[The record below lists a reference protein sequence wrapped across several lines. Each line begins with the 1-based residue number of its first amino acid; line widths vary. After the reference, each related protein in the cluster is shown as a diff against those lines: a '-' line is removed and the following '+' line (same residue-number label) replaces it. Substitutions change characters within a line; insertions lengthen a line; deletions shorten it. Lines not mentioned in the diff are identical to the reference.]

1 MRPDH
6 QLHVAGERGR
16 QHLSVG
22 QRQASALGAGGEA
35 VGGPDEVRHVGAG
48 RPVIHDVRPVE
59 LLDAA
64 GAHHGDP
71 VGERHRLLLV
81 VRHEDRGDAER
92 LDELAELHLHAAAQL
107 GVERVERFV
116 EQQHARLQHDHAR
129 DGDALL
135 LAAGELARIAL
146 LEASER
152 DAGKRR
158 CDATL
163 DLVLRDAPHP
173 EAVADIACDGEVRKE
188 RVALEDDADG
198 SPVHRHRQC
207 VGAVDQNAAAV
218 RPDEAGDTAQK
229 RGLAAAGGAEQRQD
243 FALDRVEGAAVQDRL
258 RAVALDDVPDRDD
271 DRRRHPANSR
281 SKASTVLPRCG
292 ATFSQSIEAMAETSA
307 GVDGRYS
314 AAAGGVGTPASV
326 GPK

>member
-6 QLHVAGERGR
+6 QLHVA
-16 QHLSVG
+16 
-22 QRQASALGAGGEA
+22 ASAVGSICPSGSVRRPPSARGEA

-152 DAGKRR
+152 DAGERR
-158 CDATL
+158 RHATL
-163 DLVLRDAPHP
+163 DLVPRDAPHP
-173 EAVADIACDGEVRKE
+173 EAVADIAGDGEVRKE
-188 RVALEDDADG
+188 RIALEDDADRP
-198 SPVHRHRQC
+198 PVHRHRQR
-207 VGAVDQNAAAV
+207 VRAVDQDAATV
-218 RPDEAGDTAQK
+218 RPDEAAIQRRSVVLPQPEGPSSVRISPSIAS
-229 RGLAAAGGAEQRQD
+229 REQR
-243 FALDRVEGAAVQDRL
+243 
-258 RAVALDDVPDRDD
+258 
-271 DRRRHPANSR
+271 SR
-281 SKASTVLPRCG
+281 TVCAP
-292 ATFSQSIEAMAETSA
+292 
-307 GVDGRYS
+307 
-314 AAAGGVGTPASV
+314 
-326 GPK
+326 